1 MKRNVSI
8 EEISDGRLYTSN
20 DLVKADCGGCRGCSV
35 CCHGM
40 GTSVIL
46 DPLDAARLAG
56 GLNRSV
62 EELIGLGILELN
74 VVDGVILPNLRMA
87 GEDEACVFLN
97 EEGRC
102 SVHAFRPGIC
112 RLFPLG
118 RYYHPLSESS
128 LDEPAGSA
136 DAEGISGKEALAFR
150 VQESA
155 RKTGS
160 ASEIS
165 RSPDR
170 IFSYFLQVRE
180 CPYPAKTKVKVR
192 KWIDTPDIAKYERY
206 IAGWHCFLEDTEE
219 LLKKTEDDQQL
230 RNINLYLL
238 KFFYLK
244 PYKTKPHQAEPR
256 KTEPGG
262 NGDFYQEFYGRLR
275 EAREVLAFPS

>member
-8 EEISDGRLYTSN
+8 EEISDGKLYTSN

-40 GTSVIL
+40 GNSVIL

-56 GLNRSV
+56 GLGRSV

-74 VVDGVILPNLRMA
+74 VVDGIILPNLRMA

-102 SVHAFRPGIC
+102 SVHEYRPGIC

-118 RYYHPLSESS
+118 RYYHSGQENAVERSVRN
-128 LDEPAGSA
+128 A
-136 DAEGISGKEALAFR
+136 DAKGSVQKSALA
-150 VQESA
+150 
-155 RKTGS
+155 GG
-160 ASEIS
+160 
-165 RSPDR
+165 RSCLPDR
-170 IFSYFLQVRE
+170 TFSYFLQVHE
-180 CPYPAKTKVKVR
+180 CPCPAKTKVKVR
-192 KWIDTPDIAKYERY
+192 KWIDTPDSAKYECY
-206 IAGWHCFLEDTEE
+206 VSDWHYFLEDTEE
-219 LLKKTEDDQQL
+219 ILKKTEDDGQI

-244 PYKTKPHQAEPR
+244 PYGSR
-256 KTEPGG
+256 
-262 NGDFYQEFYGRLR
+262 DFYGEFYGRLH
-275 EAREVLAFPS
+275 EAGEVLEIHS

>member
-8 EEISDGRLYTSN
+8 EEISDGKLYTSN

-46 DPLDAARLAG
+46 DPLDAVRLAE
-56 GLNRSV
+56 GLGRSV
-62 EELIGLGILELN
+62 EELISLGLLELN
-74 VVDGVILPNLRMA
+74 VVDGIILPNLRMA

-102 SVHAFRPGIC
+102 SVHAYRPGIC

-118 RYYHPLSESS
+118 RYYHSGSGHAANGA
-128 LDEPAGSA
+128 AG
-136 DAEGISGKEALAFR
+136 
-150 VQESA
+150 
-155 RKTGS
+155 
-160 ASEIS
+160 
-165 RSPDR
+165 
-170 IFSYFLQVRE
+170 FSYFLQVHE

-192 KWIDTPDIAKYERY
+192 KWIDTPDFAKYERY
-206 IAGWHCFLEDTEE
+206 AADWHYFLEAAEKLVEE
-219 LLKKTEDDQQL
+219 AEDDEQI

-244 PYKTKPHQAEPR
+244 PYGGGQAENPAEQSTGAKPYGAEYSGAKPYEAKHR
-256 KTEPGG
+256 GAGTGSG
-262 NGDFYQEFYGRLR
+262 AFYEEFYRRLD
-275 EAREVLAFPS
+275 EAKNVLL